1 MGSDKALEVFDQK
14 SDRLV
19 EKESVPELSLD
30 ELSTIYRV
38 EYPTSSPES
47 SSESTGDTLKSGSGA
62 EEASRFVES
71 TSEETDLNDDSFVT
85 GLSPEEQEQ
94 INDRF
99 LELKSIFESS
109 DLSEEAKNFF
119 LDGDVSAVIA
129 GIKPMSYVQP
139 ELEEKKWG
147 FIKKNI
153 GLSKTDMVALQ
164 QVGKQLGILILRNE
178 QLEAKRN
185 EGMPELKNIALML
198 VINLQKTVDAMY
210 SSGVFSDEEI
220 SEFVQDP
227 IAVQL
232 KRGLR
237 SDSKIDLINNYRI
250 GHQLGYPTSDVNDY
264 IRSHKLQM
272 KPPVELTDEEQKFLN
287 DSVTAR
293 KGISVKGLRGDGV
306 TWVSSNPELPATK
319 QFQTKLQQTFAI
331 QQQVFDTSI

>member
-1 MGSDKALEVFDQK
+1 MNQSKTLEIPGQKFDHPIQE
-14 SDRLV
+14 DGAQ
-19 EKESVPELSLD
+19 EPSLED
-30 ELSTIYRV
+30 LATLYRV
-38 EYPTSSPES
+38 EYPTPSLEGSLELTR
-47 SSESTGDTLKSGSGA
+47 ETLSSGSEGDGA
-62 EEASRFVES
+62 TFKETTFEK
-71 TSEETDLNDDSFVT
+71 TDLDDNSFVP

-220 SEFVQDP
+220 SEFVKDP
-227 IAVQL
+227 VEAQL
-232 KRGLR
+232 KGNEG
-237 SDSKIDLINNYRI
+237 KIDYIKNYRI
-250 GHQLGYPTSDVNDY
+250 GHKLGYPTSDVNDY